1 MFLSAGEYVTK
12 TTARHSDQFSLLLSS
27 SLSGFNFVGLRKFC
41 FITHCCQQ
49 VTSNQVMGKMFNKFV
64 VILSVEQSE
73 INSSRQLFAH
83 GITCT
88 LFAV

>member
-64 VILSVEQSE
+64 VILS
-73 INSSRQLFAH
+73 QLNKVKS
-83 GITCT
+83 IVQDNY
-88 LFAV
+88 LPME